1 MRDAGE
7 GRGAQLKTLRSTG
20 ELLELMPDGMVLV
33 NAAGRIILANSQA
46 ERLFGYDGGELVGQ
60 AIEVLLPP
68 RFRSGHVG
76 HRSDYFARPRR
87 RQMGAGAELYGLRKD
102 GSEFSIE
109 ISLSPLQS
117 EEGMLTLSA
126 VRDVTER
133 RRAEQKF
140 RDLLESAPD
149 AMVIVDSRG
158 DIVLVNSRTEQLFG
172 YRREELLGRKVEV
185 LIPQRFRESHP
196 RNRDVFFA
204 QARSRGLGE
213 GPELYGQRKDGSDFP
228 VEITLS
234 PIATESGTLVSS
246 AIRDISERVRIEH
259 ELQVKNVELESAER
273 AKSAFLATMSHEI
286 RTPLN
291 GVLGMLELLSLTA
304 LDRDQ
309 RTTVEVVRQS
319 GRMLVR
325 IINDILDY
333 SKIEAGR
340 LTIRNEVASVAAV
353 IHNTISLFSGAASS
367 KGLTLSMAVDERIGP
382 AVWVDPQRLQQ
393 VLNNFVSNAIK
404 FTAAGYVEV
413 RADLLEGRTHD
424 NVIRFSVADTGIGIA
439 SDDQKQ
445 LFEPFTQVDAR
456 SNRRFGGTGL
466 GLSIC
471 RRLADLMGGVITME
485 SAPNKGTAMHLVM
498 TLPLADPGQL
508 PDGAEDA
515 PIDEGHLTLEQRPA
529 PSVEQ
534 AVSEGTLVLIVDD
547 HDINRL
553 VLKRQVAALGY
564 AVETAKDGLEG
575 LEKWQ
580 SGRYGLVLADCHMP
594 VLDGYEMVKRMR
606 DTERHMGRKHTPV
619 IACTANALADE
630 ADKCFAVGMDDYL
643 AKPLALRDVARKL
656 AQWLPVASPVS
667 APTAG
672 GAVDATVL
680 ANLSRESN
688 TPQRT
693 LADLF
698 RNVNDQD
705 MVNLRAG
712 VADRDGPA
720 TNETAHRI
728 KGASRMMGALGFA
741 ALAERVEK
749 AAQDDNWPQLTAAM
763 LQLEAELARVN
774 AFLESL
780 DP

>member
-1 MRDAGE
+1 M
-7 GRGAQLKTLRSTG
+7 KTLRSTG

-87 RQMGAGAELYGLRKD
+87 RQMGAGVELYGLRRD

-117 EEGMLTLSA
+117 DEGMLTLSA

-133 RRAEQKF
+133 KRAEQKF

-158 DIVLVNSRTEQLFG
+158 EIVLVNSRTEQLFG

-185 LIPQRFRESHP
+185 LIPHRFRENHP
-196 RNRDVFFA
+196 RNRDVFFT

-213 GPELYGQRKDGSDFP
+213 GPELYGQRKDGGEFP

-259 ELQVKNVELESAER
+259 ELLVKNVELETAER

-291 GVLGMLELLSLTA
+291 GILGMLELLSLTT
-304 LDRDQ
+304 LDREQ

-413 RADLLEGRTHD
+413 RADLLEGRTND

-439 SDDQKQ
+439 SNDQKQ

-485 SAPNKGTAMHLVM
+485 SVPNKGTTMHLDM

-508 PDGAEDA
+508 PDGAKDA

-580 SGRYGLVLADCHMP
+580 SGRYGIVLADCHMP

-656 AQWLPVASPVS
+656 AQWLPVAGPVS
-667 APTAG
+667 APMAG
-672 GAVDATVL
+672 SAVDATVL

-698 RNVNDQD
+698 RHVNDQD
-705 MVNLRAG
+705 MANLRAS
-712 VADRDGPA
+712 VADRDGAA

-741 ALAERVEK
+741 ALAERIEK